1 MACHD
6 VGMNA
11 PAATAA
17 PTGRPPLLRPRSG
30 RIVAGV
36 CAGTARHLGLSV
48 KLVRLVFV
56 GLGLLLGAGVLLYLW
71 LALLVP
77 VGEGTKVREARL
89 ARLAP
94 ALRQRGPGRRAG
106 NIALA
111 IVLLV
116 IAASLWG
123 MRSGIDLSTG
133 WILPVIV
140 VLCGAGLAWSQLDAI
155 ENQADDEEPA
165 TTRTA
170 VLVRVG
176 GGVALAVVGVVMLV
190 GQGQGAGQVARGV
203 IAGIAVL
210 AGAALVL
217 APWWLRLWR
226 ELIAERAARARESE
240 RADIA
245 AHLHD
250 SVLQTLSLIRA
261 RSSDPAT
268 VQRLARAQE
277 RQLRDWLYR
286 DRPEPG
292 DSIADEMRQIAAEVE
307 DLHGVPIDVVTA
319 GDRPPDA
326 GTAPL
331 GAATREALVN
341 AVVHGTG
348 PVSLYVEVEPGA
360 AEVFVRDRGKGFDLD
375 AVPAD
380 RHGVRDSIIDRM
392 RRHGGTADLRSSEDR
407 GTEVRLRMPA
417 NGAATGG
424 NTR

>member
-1 MACHD
+1 
-6 VGMNA
+6 MNA
-11 PAATAA
+11 LAATVTSA
-17 PTGRPPLLRPRSG
+17 GRPPLLRPRSG
-30 RIVAGV
+30 RVVAGV
-36 CAGTARHLGLSV
+36 CAGTARHLGVGVKSV
-48 KLVRLVFV
+48 RWAFA
-56 GLGLLLGAGVLLYLW
+56 GLALLFGAGVLLYLW

-77 VGEGTKVREARL
+77 VGDSSKIRQARFARL
-89 ARLAP
+89 VP
-94 ALRQRGPGRRAG
+94 ALRQRGPSGRVG
-106 NIALA
+106 NVALA
-111 IVLLV
+111 VVLLV
-116 IAASLWG
+116 IGGSLWG
-123 MRSGIDLSTG
+123 MRSGVSTS
-133 WILPVIV
+133 WILPVVV

-155 ENQADDEEPA
+155 EQEAGDDEPR

-176 GGVALAVVGVVMLV
+176 GGVALALVGVVMLV
-190 GQGQGAGQVARGV
+190 GQGQSAGQVVRGV
-203 IAGIAVL
+203 IAGLAVL

-261 RSSDPAT
+261 RSHDPAT

-307 DLHGVPIDVVTA
+307 DLHGVAIDVVTA
-319 GDRPPDA
+319 GDRRPDA

-331 GAATREALVN
+331 GAATREALLN

-348 PVSLYVEVEPGA
+348 PVSLYVEVDEGA

-380 RHGVRDSIIDRM
+380 RHGVRDSIINRM
-392 RRHGGTADLRSSEDR
+392 RRHGGTADLRSDPVR

-417 NGAATGG
+417 AGETTGG
-424 NTR
+424 NAR